1 MPLTAERLSAA
12 VAGGSKP
19 LIQDVHLAL
28 DDGTVTLLVGQTGAG
43 KSTLLDLLCGLR
55 RPDTGHVYYDGAP
68 LWLGRRLN
76 PTVQRRL
83 GVVFQSPEQQLF
95 ANSVLGEFR
104 YSLRPLRLPHAEVLA
119 RARVALQHVGL
130 DEEVLGQSPLTL
142 SGGQKRRVAVAT
154 TIAYDPD
161 WLFLD
166 EPTAGLDPAAT
177 RTLMDWLITWRE
189 GRRHGGMVIATHD
202 LDTLLPLADQVVVL
216 AEGRIVAQMTVSELW
231 QYPEALTA
239 AGVGQPDT
247 IQLATRL
254 RRLGIAAPA
263 SPAVD
268 DVAKAIGEWLDAQ
281 EASHAEGST
290 IEDAVSDRINDVV
303 SGAMDDAPC
312 GCMDDEICS
321 SMNDAAVDAGV
332 TGATASQS
340 YGEQVA
346 AGQANNATL
355 DVHPTPVER
364 LGIAGRIR
372 DLDPRA
378 KWVSYIL
385 ISGAILCQQ
394 GIIGYLASTALVLAV
409 MAGAGLPR
417 RQWTQVVQPLLV
429 LMVLSALLSGLQVAA
444 PSEWTAGVP
453 HVGWLGFRGVA
464 ALDTLR
470 QTYRFLLVMA
480 LGVVLPAT
488 TSPLRMKRGLE
499 QSLRPLRRTGLP
511 VEAMALAASLILR
524 FIPVLLAELERF
536 ARIARARA
544 KANPRSGGVRLRDL
558 PSVVIPLL
566 LSVLRLGD
574 EFSLAM
580 EARGYRLNSPGT
592 DSIHLRMRVTD
603 GWCLAASVGAAL
615 ILLLL
620 RLFGL

>member
-166 EPTAGLDPAAT
+166 EPTAGLDPSAT
-177 RTLMDWLITWRE
+177 RTLMDWLIAWRE
-189 GRRHGGMVIATHD
+189 GRRHGMVIATHD

-239 AGVGQPDT
+239 AGVGQPDA
-247 IQLATRL
+247 IQLATGL
-254 RRLGIAAPA
+254 RQLGIAAPA

-268 DVAKAIGEWLDAQ
+268 DVATAIGEWLDAQ

-290 IEDAVSDRINDVV
+290 IEDAVSDRINDV
-303 SGAMDDAPC
+303 
-312 GCMDDEICS
+312 E
-321 SMNDAAVDAGV
+321 NN
-332 TGATASQS
+332 
-340 YGEQVA
+340 QVA
-346 AGQANNATL
+346 AGQASTAYL
-355 DVHPTPVER
+355 DVHPTTGER

-372 DLDPRA
+372 ALDPRV

-394 GIIGYLASTALVLAV
+394 GILGYLASTALVLAV

-417 RQWTQVVQPLLV
+417 RQWTQVLQPLLV
-429 LMVLSALLSGLQVAA
+429 LMVVSALLSGLQVAA
-444 PSEWTAGVP
+444 PSEWTAGVL
-453 HVGWLGFRGVA
+453 HVGWLGFRGMA

-580 EARGYRLNSPGT
+580 EARGYRLNGPRT

-603 GWCLAASVGAAL
+603 GWCLAASAGAAL